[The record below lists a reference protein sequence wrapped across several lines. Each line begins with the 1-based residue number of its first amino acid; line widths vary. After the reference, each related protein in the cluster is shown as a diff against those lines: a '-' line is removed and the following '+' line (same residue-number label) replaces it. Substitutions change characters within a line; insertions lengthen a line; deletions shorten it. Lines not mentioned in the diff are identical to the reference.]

1 MAEHYLLLKHLHITA
16 AYASLAF
23 FVLRAIWSFNGALV
37 LQARW
42 VKVIPHIID
51 TALLALGVSLAV
63 ILNFWPL
70 PPWLSAKITALVIY
84 IVLGTVAIKRG
95 RTPTTRAMAALAA
108 ISVFG
113 YMLGAAIQRSPL
125 SWLGWLG

>member
-23 FVLRAIWSFNGALV
+23 FVLRAIWSFNGAHV

-95 RTPTTRAMAALAA
+95 RTPTTRAMAAVG
-108 ISVFG
+108 VFG
-113 YMLGAAIQRSPL
+113 YMLGAAVQRSPL
-125 SWLGWLG
+125 SWLAWLG

>member
-1 MAEHYLLLKHLHITA
+1 MAEHYFLLKHLHITA

-23 FVLRAIWSFNGALV
+23 FILRAVWSVKSARI

-42 VKVIPHIID
+42 VKVIPHILD

-95 RTPTTRAMAALAA
+95 KTPAIRAAAALAA
-108 ISVFG
+108 ICVFG
-113 YMLGAAIQRSPL
+113 YMLGVALHHSPL
-125 SWLGWLG
+125 SWLA